1 MQIQS
6 VVVLVLNALAAGTAE
21 QVKGTPVQ
29 KVITM
34 MNEMLAKGKAEKEAE
49 TKIFNEYA
57 EWVDDKSRET
67 GFEIKTLKTQIEE
80 FTAAA
85 ELADAD
91 IAELSEKIAELDG
104 QIATWEADQKSATA
118 VRDSENAEYQ
128 KISKDYKES
137 LDALARAISVL
148 ESKAVDAPQAE
159 MLLQK
164 MSKEN
169 PALRRVVAVFL
180 EESESTR
187 TEESLRGAPAV
198 AAYESSSGKII
209 KMLEKLKKKV
219 QEGIGRG
226 R

>member
-1 MQIQS
+1 M
-6 VVVLVLNALAAGTAE
+6 
-21 QVKGTPVQ
+21 K
-29 KVITM
+29 
-34 MNEMLAKGKAEKEAE
+34 AKGAAEKAKE

-118 VRDSENAEYQ
+118 VRDSENAEYE

-137 LDALARAISVL
+137 LDALDRAISVL
-148 ESKAVDAPQAE
+148 ESKDVDTPQAM
-159 MLLQK
+159 MLMQK
-164 MSKEN
+164 MAKTSV
-169 PALRRVVAVFL
+169 AMRRVMVAFV
-180 EESESTR
+180 EMSSR
-187 TEESLRGAPAV
+187 TDEAAKDEGAP
-198 AAYESSSGKII
+198 
-209 KMLEKLKKKV
+209 
-219 QEGIGRG
+219 
-226 R
+226 